1 MISMPFVIC
10 VLGLIF
16 WIVLSAPSPA
26 HWVKA
31 VLAEAA
37 KWCFI
42 VGLFW
47 TVAPYAGK
55 VAF

>member
-1 MISMPFVIC
+1 MITTPFLIC
-10 VLGLIF
+10 IIGALVWLIF
-16 WIVLSAPSPA
+16 TKWQKVADG
-26 HWVKA
+26 WVA
-31 VLAEAA
+31 RFGELL
-37 KWCFI
+37 FF

>member
-1 MISMPFVIC
+1 MITTPFIVCVIGAL
-10 VLGLIF
+10 VWLIF
-16 WIVLSAPSPA
+16 TKWQKVADG
-26 HWVKA
+26 WV
-31 VLAEAA
+31 AEAG
-37 KWCFI
+37 KLTFF